1 LTDLSRNREVFFIFT
16 LQARNISKS
25 YGEKQLFT
33 DLTFDI
39 YHNDRIGLVGHNGA
53 GKTTLANIIYGSLEA
68 DTGTVHCKHHIKI
81 GYLKQSIEYMMNDI
95 GSLTGEFMEKASELG
110 LKKVQTWEKERMNHL
125 SGGEKLKFSLAEVWS
140 THPDILILD
149 EPTNHLD
156 LYGINWLVE
165 KLASFHGAVIIIS
178 HDRYFLDK
186 TVTKIFDIENSKLTV
201 YDGNYSTF
209 YEKKKKF
216 QEDQLHHYNIQ
227 QHEKKRIE
235 SQMSQLQQW
244 AGKAHRTMRD
254 QEGFKEFH
262 GVKAK
267 KLDKAI
273 KSKMKRLNKEL
284 DKNKIDKP
292 LEEMSVRFQFE
303 GNKKHGKRLIEAKNL
318 SKSFHSR
325 SVFKSSYFYINHGE
339 RIGLVGPNGCGKTT
353 FLRMLLGDEPI
364 TTGDLSKSPSLKI
377 AYLSQDVADL
387 PLFRTV
393 HETLNLNDK
402 NKLLKA
408 RTALANMGIKASKLN
423 QPIHSLS
430 LGERTKVKLTNLLL
444 DEYDL
449 LILDE
454 PTNHLDLASR
464 NQLEQTLSEFPGTIL
479 VVSHD
484 YYFLNSVCEKL
495 LVFEEQKIKRIEMT
509 IEEYEVKKQQ
519 TKKRNKNQSI
529 EEELLVVN
537 TEISAILGELSLLTP
552 ESEKYHELDISFQL
566 LTKRRRELMNR

>member
-1 LTDLSRNREVFFIFT
+1 MFT

-25 YGEKQLFT
+25 YGEKELFT

-68 DTGTVHCKHHIKI
+68 DNGTFHRKHHIKI
-81 GYLKQSIEYMMNDI
+81 GYLKQSIEYMMNESDLLS
-95 GSLTGEFMEKASELG
+95 GDFLERASELG
-110 LKKVQTWEKERMNHL
+110 LKKVQSWKKERMDHL
-125 SGGEKLKFSLAEVWS
+125 SGGEKLKISLAEVWS
-140 THPDILILD
+140 AQPDILILD

-156 LYGINWLVE
+156 LQGINWLVE
-165 KLASFHGAVIIIS
+165 KIRSFHGAVIIIS

-186 TVTKIFDIENSKLTV
+186 TVTKIFDLENSKLTV
-201 YDGNYSTF
+201 YDGNYTTF
-209 YEKKKKF
+209 YEKKQKSR
-216 QEDQLHHYNIQ
+216 EDQLHRYDIQ
-227 QHEKKRIE
+227 QNEKKRIE
-235 SQMSQLQQW
+235 NQMSQLQQW

-284 DKNKIDKP
+284 EKNKIDKP

-303 GNKKHGKRLIEAKNL
+303 GNKKHGKRLIEAKDL
-318 SKSFHSR
+318 SKSYQSR
-325 SVFKSSYFYINHGE
+325 SLFRNSYFYINHGE

-353 FLRMLLGDEPI
+353 FLRMLLGVEPL
-364 TTGDLSKSPSLKI
+364 TTGDLSKSPTLKV
-377 AYLSQDVADL
+377 AYLSQDVADMSL
-387 PLFRTV
+387 TQTV
-393 HETLNLNDK
+393 YEALNLNDK
-402 NKLLKA
+402 NDLLKA
-408 RTALANMGIKASKLN
+408 RTTLANMGLKASRLN

-444 DEYDL
+444 HEYDL

-464 NQLEQTLSEFPGTIL
+464 NQLEQTLAEFPGTIL

-484 YYFLNSVCEKL
+484 YYFLSSLCEKL
-495 LVFEEQKIKRIEMT
+495 LVFEEKKIKRMEMT
-509 IEEYEVKKQQ
+509 IEEYELYKQQ
-519 TKKRNKNQSI
+519 TKKSNQKKSI
-529 EEELLVVN
+529 DEELLLIN
-537 TEISAILGELSLLTP
+537 TEITAVLGELSLLTP
-552 ESEKYHELDISFQL
+552 ESEKYNELDNSFQF
-566 LTKRRRELMNR
+566 LTKRKRELMNM

>member
-1 LTDLSRNREVFFIFT
+1 MLT

-39 YHNDRIGLVGHNGA
+39 HNNDRIGLVGHNGA

-68 DTGTVHCKHHIKI
+68 DTGTVHCKHDIKI

-95 GSLTGEFMEKASELG
+95 GSLSGEFMEKASELG

-186 TVTKIFDIENSKLTV
+186 TVTRIFDIENSKLTV

-209 YEKKKKF
+209 YEKKKKY
-216 QEDQLHHYNIQ
+216 QEEQLHRYNIQ

-519 TKKRNKNQSI
+519 TKKSNKNQSI

>member
-1 LTDLSRNREVFFIFT
+1 
-16 LQARNISKS
+16 
-25 YGEKQLFT
+25 
-33 DLTFDI
+33 
-39 YHNDRIGLVGHNGA
+39 
-53 GKTTLANIIYGSLEA
+53 
-68 DTGTVHCKHHIKI
+68 
-81 GYLKQSIEYMMNDI
+81 MMNDI
-95 GSLTGEFMEKASELG
+95 GSLSGEFMEKASELG
-110 LKKVQTWEKERMNHL
+110 LKKVHTWEKERMNHL

-209 YEKKKKF
+209 YEKKEKF
-216 QEDQLHHYNIQ
+216 REDQLHHYNIQ

-235 SQMSQLQQW
+235 SQMTQLKQW
-244 AGKAHRTMRD
+244 SGKAHRTMRD

-284 DKNKIDKP
+284 EKNKIDKP

-303 GNKKHGKRLIEAKNL
+303 GNKKHGKRLIEAKDL
-318 SKSFHSR
+318 SKSFQ
-325 SVFKSSYFYINHGE
+325 SVSLFKSSYFYINHGE

-353 FLRMLLGDEPI
+353 FLRMLIGVEPI
-364 TTGDLSKSPSLKI
+364 TNGDLSKSPSLKI
-377 AYLSQDVADL
+377 AYLSQDVADM
-387 PLFRTV
+387 PLSQTV
-393 HETLNLNDK
+393 HDALNLT
-402 NKLLKA
+402 NKDNLLKA
-408 RTALANMGIKASKLN
+408 RTTLANMGIKASKLN

-519 TKKRNKNQSI
+519 TKKSNKNQSI

-552 ESEKYHELDISFQL
+552 ESEKYHELDNSFQL

>member
-1 LTDLSRNREVFFIFT
+1 
-16 LQARNISKS
+16 
-25 YGEKQLFT
+25 
-33 DLTFDI
+33 
-39 YHNDRIGLVGHNGA
+39 
-53 GKTTLANIIYGSLEA
+53 
-68 DTGTVHCKHHIKI
+68 
-81 GYLKQSIEYMMNDI
+81 MMNDI
-95 GSLTGEFMEKASELG
+95 GSLSGEFMEKASELG

-186 TVTKIFDIENSKLTV
+186 TVTRIFDIENSKLTV

-209 YEKKKKF
+209 YEKKKKY
-216 QEDQLHHYNIQ
+216 QEEQLHRYNIQ

-519 TKKRNKNQSI
+519 TKKSNKNQSI